1 VGSIGGGHY
10 TACAKVAGE
19 GGGEG
24 GKWVSFDDRWVEE
37 MEGGREGGREGGGV
51 RDRVVTPAA
60 YLLFFERRGWRT
72 TEGGR
77 EGGEE
82 EGGKEGR
89 GKGKGHV

>member
-37 MEGGREGGREGGGV
+37 MEGGREGGREGGNLLLCRTLGM
-51 RDRVVTPAA
+51 RVLCLIVTFVSGGTPRESVG
-60 YLLFFERRGWRT
+60 FP
-72 TEGGR
+72 EGK
-77 EGGEE
+77 
-82 EGGKEGR
+82 EGGK
-89 GKGKGHV
+89 HAW